1 MQPTRIVKHFYQNRQ
16 IAQDY
21 DGERFSSFSGRIFD
35 YLEKRAIE
43 RAIQDAQRKN
53 CVSTVLDI
61 PCGTGRITEWFLKR
75 GFSVLGGDISQ
86 EMMAVGRIKLAS
98 FSDHVTFR
106 QLDLDHLDLPNSSYD
121 LVSCIRLF
129 HHLETNQRTAVLREL
144 ARVSRKYVLV
154 NVSYSSLIY
163 RQRRRLKQW
172 LRQGVSRTSSTWAE
186 IQCETRDSGLQVVS
200 YHFIFPLVSED
211 LVLLLERSGELQN
224 GRH

>member
-16 IAQDY
+16 IARDY

-35 YLEKRAIE
+35 YLEKTAIK

-53 CVSTVLDI
+53 CISTVLDI

-106 QLDLDHLDLPNSSYD
+106 QLDLDHLDLSNSSYD

-129 HHLETNQRTAVLREL
+129 HHLETEQRSAVLWEL
-144 ARVSRKYVLV
+144 ARVSRRYVLI
-154 NVSYSSLIY
+154 NVSYSSPFY
-163 RQRRRLKQW
+163 RQRRRLKKW

-186 IQCETRDSGLQVVS
+186 IQREARDAGLQVAGYYFVL
-200 YHFIFPLVSED
+200 PLVTED
-211 LVLLLERSGELQN
+211 LVLLLEKPYELQN